1 MTVSLDSQKCVVSHI
16 SYLECLVIQGD
27 ARGESLSREVWA
39 LAIARET
46 EEIVGHVDLDLR
58 HSWLD
63 LVDGKHG
70 RVQGDGRQVIK
81 GNVLDG

>member
-1 MTVSLDSQKCVVSHI
+1 MLVPHI
-16 SYLECLVIQGD
+16 SYLEYLVIQGD
-27 ARGESLSREVWA
+27 AGGESLSREVWT

-46 EEIVGHVDLDLR
+46 EQIVDHVDLDLR

-81 GNVLDG
+81 GNVLGS